1 MFLKN
6 RSRTSSQSSQCYDI
20 WNLELLISKDHKNKI
35 FFSEHV
41 LANAFI
47 RKTEIFKEKEGDMD
61 LLGSWLFVLKRM
73 ELLKTF
79 LQVDT
84 ALIEKTRKSKRS
96 EVSKRSFFDKKIMR
110 YCVLLQKYQK
120 RAASSKTNSSFDA
133 SSGPVIESLG

>member
-1 MFLKN
+1 
-6 RSRTSSQSSQCYDI
+6 
-20 WNLELLISKDHKNKI
+20 
-35 FFSEHV
+35 
-41 LANAFI
+41 
-47 RKTEIFKEKEGDMD
+47 MD

-96 EVSKRSFFDKKIMR
+96 EVSKRSLFDKKIMR

-120 RAASSKTNSSFDA
+120 
-133 SSGPVIESLG
+133 GLPVQKQTAVLTPQADLLLKVLDNKCFYILNRSNRKAP